1 MDRCRVSMRT
11 AAAAAIK
18 LSMTIKGSSN
28 GSSHQL
34 TSQLNFRSP
43 KCYSIKNDSNE
54 SERTLQRTENELYRY
69 RMKSVHQVDER
80 NQQQRPEGKRRNET
94 RTNINYQGNKTK

>member
-1 MDRCRVSMRT
+1 MCT
-11 AAAAAIK
+11 AAAAIK

-34 TSQLNFRSP
+34 TSQLNFQSP
-43 KCYSIKNDSNE
+43 KCYSIKKDYNE
-54 SERTLQRTENELYRY
+54 SEQTLQRTENELYRH
-69 RMKSVHQVDER
+69 RMKSVYQVVER
-80 NQQQRPEGKRRNET
+80 NQQRPEEKRRNET